1 MIVVIDTNVWISGLH
16 FRGGSPSRALDLA
29 SERDTIAI
37 SDDLEA
43 EIFRILITKFHW
55 PARRVRQ
62 ALDVAMKRSIR
73 CVLQHNVHVCRDP
86 KDNMFLECATLARAD
101 VLVTGDNDLL
111 SLGSYLETRILTPS
125 EYLDLP

>member
-1 MIVVIDTNVWISGLH
+1 MP
-16 FRGGSPSRALDLA
+16 R
-29 SERDTIAI
+29 
-37 SDDLEA
+37 
-43 EIFRILITKFHW
+43 
-55 PARRVRQ
+55 
-62 ALDVAMKRSIR
+62 
-73 CVLQHNVHVCRDP
+73 P

>member
-1 MIVVIDTNVWISGLH
+1 LIVVIATNVWISSLH
-16 FRGGSPSRALDLA
+16 FRGDSPSRAFDLA

-43 EIFRILITKFHW
+43 ELLRILMTKFHW

-62 ALDVAMKRSIR
+62 ALDVAIKRSIR
-73 CVLQHNVHVCRDP
+73 CELQYNVHVCRDS
-86 KDNMFLECATLARAD
+86 KDNMFLECAALARAD

-111 SLGSYLETRILTPS
+111 SLGRYMETRILTPS